1 MMTNLAQLGHL
12 TLIFYFPDQSECL
25 HLSEEQHCSARF
37 SLTRQYEVQPNNN
50 CYYKDLFLGQD
61 IFSFIMII
69 IIFHLTPTYDVPHVT
84 IIHFLP
90 MQIYPT
96 IVKDSPHFLQGS

>member
-1 MMTNLAQLGHL
+1 MTNLAQLGHL

-37 SLTRQYEVQPNNN
+37 NLPRKYEVQPNNN

-61 IFSFIMII
+61 VFSFIMII
-69 IIFHLTPTYDVPHVT
+69 IIFHLTPTYDSH
-84 IIHFLP
+84 
-90 MQIYPT
+90 M
-96 IVKDSPHFLQGS
+96 